1 MNNLKVGNWVLVDG
15 LYDYKIIDIDENKIV
30 LEEYD
35 FMTVIFNPRKLQIP
49 KKDACFFITD
59 IIE

>member
-1 MNNLKVGNWVLVDG
+1 MKLNIGSWVLVDG
-15 LYDYKIIDIDENKIV
+15 LYDYKIIHIDDSKII

-35 FMTVIFNPRKLQIP
+35 FMTVISNPCKLQIP
-49 KKDACFFITD
+49 KKDAYLFITD

>member
-1 MNNLKVGNWVLVDG
+1 MKLKVGSWVLVDG
-15 LYDYKIIDIDENKIV
+15 LYDYKVIYIDNSKII

-35 FMTVIFNPRKLQIP
+35 FMTVIFNPCKLQIP
-49 KKDACFFITD
+49 KKDIHLFITD

>member
-1 MNNLKVGNWVLVDG
+1 MRLKVGSWVLVDG
-15 LYDYKIIDIDENKIV
+15 LYDYKVIYIDNSKII

-35 FMTVIFNPRKLQIP
+35 FMTVIFNPCKLQIP
-49 KKDACFFITD
+49 KKDAHLFITD

>member
-1 MNNLKVGNWVLVDG
+1 MNNLKVGNLVLIDG
-15 LYDYKIIDIDENKIV
+15 LYDYKIISIDENKIV

-35 FMTVIFNPRKLQIP
+35 FMTVIFNPCKLQIP
-49 KKDACFFITD
+49 KKDADFFITD

>member
-1 MNNLKVGNWVLVDG
+1 MRLKVGSWVLVDG
-15 LYDYKIIDIDENKIV
+15 LYDYKIIDMDENKIV

-35 FMTVIFNPRKLQIP
+35 FMTVIFNPCKLQIP
-49 KKDACFFITD
+49 KKDAHLFITD